1 MKKLTSPALT
11 AYVHLTSLVFALFL
25 SINAWANDE
34 PSPSIPESAVKLSIT
49 EPDRSVGFMM
59 GDLLNRSV
67 TLEVKKPYKLVE
79 TTLPIVGYEHRYK
92 GQVSGI
98 ELRKISHTRKENRN
112 STTYTIDLTYQV
124 FTTAPVVK
132 PAILPAEIIKFQG
145 PKTAEAKD
153 GLVQYRVPSFYFRI
167 SPMVVFGAVKIEQ
180 DMSPFRKPFL
190 LQPYPE
196 KQRLVA
202 CLIVL
207 GLSLL
212 GLLYILGTR
221 AWLPLMG
228 KPFAQ
233 ALRQLRKL
241 KTSNEANL
249 KLAIG
254 CVHHAIN
261 ETAKYSVF
269 SDNSDAFLNNAA
281 SFKTIEQ
288 ELKTFFNLSHQV
300 FFETEAQ
307 AIDYEA
313 SMKWLR
319 NFCKQCRD
327 CERGLKPALAK
338 AKA

>member
-196 KQRLVA
+196 KQRLIA

-233 ALRQLRKL
+233 AVRQLRKL

-254 CVHHAIN
+254 CVHHRVLLQTM
-261 ETAKYSVF
+261 ETGTGCATVEKSEGVHRRQTAHHSVTG
-269 SDNSDAFLNNAA
+269 SGLQYEQQSHWIGCHAHGRTDKKRSERQLWRKEVLA
-281 SFKTIEQ
+281 STGNQ
-288 ELKTFFNLSHQV
+288 
-300 FFETEAQ
+300 
-307 AIDYEA
+307 YE
-313 SMKWLR
+313 
-319 NFCKQCRD
+319 C
-327 CERGLKPALAK
+327 
-338 AKA
+338 